1 MFLNLH
7 EVNQQELYVCLISKG
22 MKAKKKKKNLLLYFV
37 FVLEK
42 MLI

>member
-22 MKAKKKKKNLLLYFV
+22 MKAKKKKKKSAIV
-37 FVLEK
+37 FC
-42 MLI
+42 ICT